1 MLALRSAANSVVVMP
16 ENGAGVLGW
25 MFGETP
31 ILRRALPDAISGN
44 PQTLGWFPLV
54 PYCNRIDQARFRWA
68 GRAYQLDRNFGDH
81 PHAIHGVGWQ
91 RAWTVRE
98 AGAQSATL
106 SLDHAPDRS
115 WPFGFHAVVRYHL
128 TPATVAVT
136 IAVTNRHDAA
146 APAGIGLHPYFAKE
160 HDPSLQFNADG
171 AWENGADSLPSH
183 HMEVPPAWQHS
194 EPRKIAT
201 SQLDNCFTGWDR
213 SATILAGPASLHIE
227 AGEPFRQAH
236 VFTPSWADFFCVE
249 PVSHVPDAINR
260 PGLPAEQAMHVLL
273 PGETLSGSIYLT
285 LLGATIP
292 RRRPA

>member
-1 MLALRSAANSVVVMP
+1 MGSAGNGRGPCGRPARKVPRCRLTTRRIGRGRLAFTRS
-16 ENGAGVLGW
+16 
-25 MFGETP
+25 
-31 ILRRALPDAISGN
+31 SG
-44 PQTLGWFPLV
+44 
-54 PYCNRIDQARFRWA
+54 
-68 GRAYQLDRNFGDH
+68 
-81 PHAIHGVGWQ
+81 
-91 RAWTVRE
+91 
-98 AGAQSATL
+98 
-106 SLDHAPDRS
+106 
-115 WPFGFHAVVRYHL
+115 YHL

-171 AWENGADSLPSH
+171 AWENGANSLPSH